1 MAERSVSMTDT
12 IRSAGKRLGQKPSS
26 KEFLDKY
33 GSLWTVLVLAL
44 VVLVFGL
51 LSSTLFTQAGW
62 EAVSKSTYEY
72 LPLAIGET
80 FVILT
85 GGIDLSVGAV
95 LGFSC
100 VVSGTVMEHMLGTS
114 TGSLGIT
121 VLGFVVGIA
130 VGGLCGFLN
139 GILITRLR
147 LPPFIVTLA
156 TLYALGGATYIV
168 SEEPIYQIPHQLVTF
183 GQQSLFGGWF
193 IAPVLVALACVVVFG
208 VFLSRFRFGL
218 RTYAIGSN
226 RIAAER
232 AGINVRRHLVWVY
245 VLAGAL
251 AGLAGMLVSANFA
264 QTSPLFGNND
274 ELAAIAAVVI
284 GGASLFGGRGNLLG
298 TLCGTFLI
306 AVLTVGLVLVQ
317 VTAFWQEVTIC
328 VVIVLAVSVD
338 QLLRSVS
345 QR

>member
-1 MAERSVSMTDT
+1 
-12 IRSAGKRLGQKPSS
+12 
-26 KEFLDKY
+26 
-33 GSLWTVLVLAL
+33 
-44 VVLVFGL
+44 
-51 LSSTLFTQAGW
+51 
-62 EAVSKSTYEY
+62 
-72 LPLAIGET
+72 
-80 FVILT
+80 
-85 GGIDLSVGAV
+85 
-95 LGFSC
+95 
-100 VVSGTVMEHMLGTS
+100 VSGTVMEHMLGTS

-317 VTAFWQEVTIC
+317 VTAFWQEVTIG

>member
-1 MAERSVSMTDT
+1 M
-12 IRSAGKRLGQKPSS
+12 
-26 KEFLDKY
+26 
-33 GSLWTVLVLAL
+33 
-44 VVLVFGL
+44 
-51 LSSTLFTQAGW
+51 
-62 EAVSKSTYEY
+62 
-72 LPLAIGET
+72 
-80 FVILT
+80 
-85 GGIDLSVGAV
+85 
-95 LGFSC
+95 
-100 VVSGTVMEHMLGTS
+100 
-114 TGSLGIT
+114 
-121 VLGFVVGIA
+121 
-130 VGGLCGFLN
+130 
-139 GILITRLR
+139 
-147 LPPFIVTLA
+147 
-156 TLYALGGATYIV
+156 
-168 SEEPIYQIPHQLVTF
+168 TF

-317 VTAFWQEVTIC
+317 VTAFWQEVTIG

>member
-317 VTAFWQEVTIC
+317 VTAFWQEVTIG
-328 VVIVLAVSVD
+328 VVIGLAVSVD